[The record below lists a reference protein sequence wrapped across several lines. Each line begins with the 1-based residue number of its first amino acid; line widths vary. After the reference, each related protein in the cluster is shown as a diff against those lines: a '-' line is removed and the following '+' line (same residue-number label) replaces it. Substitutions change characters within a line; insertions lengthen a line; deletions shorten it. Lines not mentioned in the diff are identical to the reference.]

1 MRQKTPIHTYICIQ
15 KTQMMLASGTT
26 QAGHVRDLNYSAAKP
41 GGFAAISLPPVAR
54 ETSL

>member
-1 MRQKTPIHTYICIQ
+1 
-15 KTQMMLASGTT
+15 MMLASGTT